1 MQTDGRSSLL
11 DTAQDR
17 VLNVLVGRAEPLFFL
32 AYDQQPPGLGP
43 ARRKQNEEL
52 VVSAFIGLAGKG
64 EGVGLAVCR
73 DPNRGRGRSVQSLGV
88 VVDPLRRGC
97 ARQHAVP
104 GGAIGRLLHQ
114 LAERRPFG
122 RIGGER
128 RNAASGKQKGN
139 KNGSSHDNSIGRRR
153 RAKDRLA
160 AMSDEV
166 IAKKWR

>member
-1 MQTDGRSSLL
+1 MPTDGRACLL

-17 VLNVLVGRAEPLFFL
+17 ILNVLVGRAEPLFVL
-32 AYDQQPPGLGP
+32 AYNQQSPGLGP

-52 VVSAFIGLAGKG
+52 VVGAFIGLAGKG
-64 EGVGLAVCR
+64 EGVGLAVCL
-73 DPNRGRGRSVQSLGV
+73 DCNRGRGRSVQRLGV
-88 VVDPLRRGC
+88 VVDPLRRGR
-97 ARQHAVP
+97 AREHAVP
-104 GGAIGRLLHQ
+104 SGAIGRLLHQ

-128 RNAASGKQKGN
+128 WNAASGKQKGN
-139 KNGSSHDNSIGRRR
+139 KNGSSHDNSIGPRK
-153 RAKDRLA
+153 RAKPRLA